1 MNTPIKINFYKLES
15 PESQKFIPIELSDDR
30 INENKNAFYTQINPI
45 DNFSF
50 SKNLNFDDIEPIIN
64 NKETNE
70 KNNFSFFMSNSLD
83 NDNISFKDLLFS
95 PKTNKI
101 KKVNYKI
108 ENNNFLNNKKKCKT
122 DLQNKQKQI
131 FFNKKKT
138 QNNYKFIH
146 SIKLRKRNN
155 SEKNKIKNKSK
166 SIKKENK
173 IKKSR
178 NKTNNNNNNNIEK
191 TKGKIIKTKSYNTKR
206 YIPNIK
212 QSNIEIKNTMITKL
226 RNDYN
231 KSVNKNKNPFH
242 EVIEKIKKYNTTNNS
257 SKKTTSV
264 KRKFILKNNKTIKNF
279 TPILTEKKENDFS
292 FEFNEKNIFNTIN
305 KKTKG
310 RYCKLEK
317 NNSNRILKNKINSK
331 IKEYSHS
338 LLKSNKKLIT
348 KNSSRSHSK
357 TSSNT
362 NSTQNSNF
370 LPSNKRKIKIFAL
383 SISSNKKA
391 KNSTN
396 NRNCFLN
403 TKQNSYFY
411 NNSLGSY
418 NYVYSNNINSDNL
431 NNNETTNFKL
441 ENYKTKKI
449 NSLKIP
455 KGNFIDKKIKAISIK
470 NK

>member
-173 IKKSR
+173 IKNSR

-292 FEFNEKNIFNTIN
+292 FEFNEKNIFNTLN

-317 NNSNRILKNKINSK
+317 NNSNRIFKINSK
-331 IKEYSHS
+331 IKEYSYS
-338 LLKSNKKLIT
+338 LIKLNKKLIT

-370 LPSNKRKIKIFAL
+370 LPSNKRKIKFFAL
-383 SISSNKKA
+383 SISSNKKM
-391 KNSTN
+391 KNNTN
-396 NRNCFLN
+396 NRNYFLN
-403 TKQNSYFY
+403 SKQNSFFY
-411 NNSLGSY
+411 TNSSAKNNS
-418 NYVYSNNINSDNL
+418 NYMNSNNINNENL
-431 NNNETTNFKL
+431 NTKETNNFKL
-441 ENYKTKKI
+441 DNYKSKKI